1 MIQQSLILMGKKR
14 LHWDSRQLP
23 VLAPDEVLIQ
33 TLTTSVSI
41 GAELPQYEANDLTDP
56 TPDYPR
62 KVGYESYGVI
72 IDIGSDVT
80 SLQIGDRVLAFY
92 GQQAYGIVSEHKA
105 FHVPAEID
113 DKSALLAILSCDAAK
128 GVRKLNPSPTDTVIV
143 AGMGT
148 MGLLAVYYLKAFYGV
163 AKVDAIESDPTR
175 RELAKAFGVGSVYAP
190 NEMGFD
196 CYDYGIECSAS
207 NAAFALLQQAVKPGQ
222 SICVLS
228 DGNKETLVLQPEFY
242 EKELQV
248 IGSSDGWDYPEH
260 FQWYFESVQR
270 AEYIKQIF
278 DMDIQRD
285 DLIRTFSELSE
296 RTINPLKIAVTY
308 PQAKY

>member
-1 MIQQSLILMGKKR
+1 MIQQSLKLVGKKQLR
-14 LHWDSRQLP
+14 WDSDQLP
-23 VLAPDEVLIQ
+23 ALAPDEVLIQ
-33 TLTTSVSI
+33 TITTSVSI
-41 GAELPQYEANDLTDP
+41 GAELPQYEATDLTDP
-56 TPDYPR
+56 SPDYPR

-72 IDIGSDVT
+72 MNVGTEVT
-80 SLQIGDRVLAFY
+80 SLHIGDRVLAFY
-92 GQQAYGIVSEHKA
+92 GQQSYGIVSEHKA

-128 GVRKLNPSPTDTVIV
+128 GVRKLNPSPTDAVIV

-163 AKVDAIESDPTR
+163 VKVDAIEPDPAR
-175 RELAKAFGVGSVYAP
+175 RELAKAFGVTTVYVP
-190 NEMGFD
+190 NEVGFD
-196 CYDYGIECSAS
+196 CYDSGIECSAS

-248 IGSSDGWDYPEH
+248 MGSSDGWDYPEH
-260 FQWYFESVQR
+260 FQWYFESVQQ
-270 AEYIKQIF
+270 AEYVKQIF
-278 DMDIQRD
+278 DMEIQRD

-296 RTINPLKIAVTY
+296 RTIHPLKIAVTY
-308 PQAKY
+308 PHAKE

>member
-1 MIQQSLILMGKKR
+1 MIQQSLKLVGKKR
-14 LHWDSRQLP
+14 LRWDSRQLP
-23 VLAPDEVLIQ
+23 ALAPDEVLIQ
-33 TLTTSVSI
+33 TITTSVSI

-72 IDIGSDVT
+72 MKTGTDVT
-80 SLQIGDRVLAFY
+80 SLQVGDRVLAFY
-92 GQQAYGIVSEHKA
+92 GQQSYGIVSADKG

-128 GVRKLNPSPTDTVIV
+128 GVRKLNPKPEDAVIV
-143 AGMGT
+143 SGMGT
-148 MGLLAVYYLKAFYGV
+148 MGLLAVYYLKVFYGV
-163 AKVDAIESDPTR
+163 EKVDAIEPDPTR

-207 NAAFALLQQAVKPGQ
+207 NAAFALLQQAVKPER

-228 DGNKETLVLQPEFY
+228 DGNKQALVLQPQFY
-242 EKELQV
+242 EKELQ
-248 IGSSDGWDYPEH
+248 IMGSSDGWDYPEH

-278 DMDIQRD
+278 DMEIQRD

-296 RTINPLKIAVTY
+296 RTIHPLKIAVTY
-308 PQAKY
+308 PQTEN

>member
-56 TPDYPR
+56 APEYPR

-72 IDIGSDVT
+72 IGIGTNVT
-80 SLQIGDRVLAFY
+80 SLHIGDRVLAFY
-92 GQQAYGIVSEHKA
+92 GQQSYGVVSEHKA

-128 GVRKLNPSPTDTVIV
+128 GVRKLNPKPEDAVIV
-143 AGMGT
+143 SGMGT

-163 AKVDAIESDPTR
+163 AKVDAIEPDPAR
-175 RELAKAFGVGSVYAP
+175 RKLAKTFGVGTVYAP
-190 NEMGFD
+190 DEVEFNR
-196 CYDYGIECSAS
+196 YDYGIECSAR
-207 NAAFALLQQAVKPGQ
+207 NAAFALLQQAVKPRQ

-242 EKELQV
+242 EKELQ
-248 IGSSDGWDYPEH
+248 IMGSSDGWDYPEH
-260 FQWYFESVQR
+260 FQWYFESVQQ
-270 AEYIKQIF
+270 AEYVKQIF

-285 DLIRTFSELSE
+285 DLIQTFSELSE
-296 RTINPLKIAVTY
+296 RMINPLKIAVTY
-308 PQAKY
+308 PQAKS